1 MKVIVIGSGIVGAS
15 VAWHLAD
22 AGVDVVV
29 ADDGR
34 VGRATWAGAGI
45 VSAPGRRYGADTPG
59 FELAAAA
66 FRTYPSIV
74 ERLGLG
80 NGAGEVW
87 EVIGELHVAPPG
99 RDLDEVGESLA
110 ALEADGLHAP
120 GTVRRLDPAGTRA
133 LWPWL
138 RPDLAA
144 VYVASTGRVSGEAM
158 RLALLRAAVARG
170 AMVLTGPAALPA
182 GAVGS
187 GGAAVS
193 GGGGWAPSRGP
204 GTGGSAEVTVG
215 GEVVSGDA
223 VVVAAGAW
231 SVELLRPLGVD
242 LPVVPQRG
250 QILHLSVAGVDTRL
264 APVVHPIGAEHYLLP
279 FPDGRIVVGATRETG
294 SGYDPRLTAGGVAR
308 VLNDALSV
316 APGLADATLVDLRV
330 GLRPASP
337 DGLPWLGPVP
347 GRPWL
352 WVATGMGPSGLTLGP
367 YGGSLVSDAL
377 LGRPL
382 AVDLAPFAL
391 DRRL

>member
-1 MKVIVIGSGIVGAS
+1 MVGNGIVGAS

-22 AGVDVVV
+22 AGVEVVV

-34 VGRATWAGAGI
+34 AGRATWAGAGI
-45 VSAPGRRYGADTPG
+45 VSAPGRRYGAATPG

-74 ERLGLG
+74 GRLGLG
-80 NGAGEVW
+80 AGAGDVW

-99 RDLDEVGESLA
+99 AELDATGERLA
-110 ALEADGLHAP
+110 ALEAEGLHAP
-120 GTVRRLDPAGTRA
+120 GTVRRLDPAATRQ

-144 VYVASTGRVSGEAM
+144 LHVTSTGRVSGEAM
-158 RLALLRAAVARG
+158 RLALVRAAVRRG
-170 AMVLTGPAALPA
+170 ATVLTGPAALAVGTDGAA
-182 GAVGS
+182 GGS
-187 GGAAVS
+187 GG
-193 GGGGWAPSRGP
+193 P
-204 GTGGSAEVTVG
+204 AEVTVG
-215 GEVVSGDA
+215 GVPVPADA

-231 SVELLRPLGVD
+231 SAELLRPLGVH
-242 LPVVPQRG
+242 LPVAPQRG

-264 APVVHPIGAEHYLLP
+264 TPVVHPIGAEHYLLP
-279 FPDGRIVVGATRETG
+279 FPEGRIVVGATRETG

-308 VLNDALSV
+308 VLDDALSV

-337 DGLPWLGPVP
+337 DGLPWLGEVP
-347 GRPWL
+347 GRPGL

-367 YGGSLVSDAL
+367 YSGSLVADAL
-377 LGRPL
+377 LGRPP
-382 AVDLAPFAL
+382 AVDLTPFAL

>member
-1 MKVIVIGSGIVGAS
+1 MVGSGIVGAS
-15 VAWHLAD
+15 VAWHLAE

-99 RDLDEVGESLA
+99 RELDEVGERLA

-120 GTVRRLDPAGTRA
+120 GTVRRLDPAGTSA

-144 VYVASTGRVSGEAM
+144 VHVASTGRVSGEAM

-170 AMVLTGPAALPA
+170 ATVLTGPAALLA
-182 GAVGS
+182 GAAGS
-187 GGAAVS
+187 IGAAVS
-193 GGGGWAPSRGP
+193 GRA
-204 GTGGSAEVTVG
+204 GGSVEVTVG
-215 GEVVSGDA
+215 GELVAGDA

-231 SVELLRPLGVD
+231 SAELLRPLGVD

-294 SGYDPRLTAGGVAR
+294 SGYDPRLTAGGVAQ

-367 YGGSLVSDAL
+367 YGGSLVADAL